1 MLAIALAA
9 PSTRANWR
17 RHMIDLR
24 LQIAI
29 NHLTAARKSMEAAS
43 IALAR
48 IDTVEAREHAAEL
61 MGAAEMAGE
70 WARELGADS
79 SDV

>member
-1 MLAIALAA
+1 
-9 PSTRANWR
+9 
-17 RHMIDLR
+17 MIDLR

-48 IDTVEAREHAAEL
+48 IDTVEARAHAAEL
-61 MGAAEMAGE
+61 MRAAEMAGE
-70 WARELGADS
+70 WARELGTERKEDS
-79 SDV
+79 R